1 MKLYQKTKLGKTKF
15 LEIRTEGPNLITEWG
30 LLGSKKVQKTVK
42 KCKGMNKGRANA
54 TTPDKQA
61 LLEKQAKIELKMKE
75 GYLKT
80 KPSDTDTIVGTGEID
95 LDNIPKE
102 LCPNKPISEAPESIL
117 KNPLTYAQRKHD
129 GHCIILVKGKKTE
142 RIFSRRMEDRTSYLK
157 DIPVIKD
164 VMSKLPKNSFVLT
177 EVVYEVLVN
186 GIKKEIPRFAAQVVT
201 VQNAG
206 QAYNRFVE
214 LSKTGTFSCIP
225 FDALWFDSAFIGN
238 TCYLDRRNLLVKAG
252 LKVPVLYTSW
262 TIHQDTLLNLGQTWE
277 GFILRVPGEKSY
289 IGYTMD
295 GTAHRHGSYKWKFLK
310 TDDFVVDEVLK
321 GKSGKHADFYAKFH
335 VIQYD
340 SAGNVLDR
348 GYVGCG
354 TLSHD
359 ELKQLTKD
367 IDSKKRKV
375 PFVVEIEYQALHDE
389 TGKLQFGQ
397 IQRLRDDKK
406 PSECIYEG

>member
-1 MKLYQKTKLGKTKF
+1 
-15 LEIRTEGPNLITEWG
+15 
-30 LLGSKKVQKTVK
+30 
-42 KCKGMNKGRANA
+42 
-54 TTPDKQA
+54 
-61 LLEKQAKIELKMKE
+61 MKE

-102 LCPNKPISEAPESIL
+102 LCPNKPISEAPESVL
-117 KNPLTYAQRKHD
+117 TNPQTYAQRKHN

-142 RIFSRRMEDRTSYLK
+142 KIYSRRMEDRTPYLK

-164 VMSKLPKNSFVLT
+164 VMSKIPKGSFVLT
-177 EVVYEVLVN
+177 EFVYEE
-186 GIKKEIPRFAAQVVT
+186 GTTKTEIPRFAAQVVT
-201 VQNAG
+201 VQNAT
-206 QAYNRFVE
+206 QAYDRFKE

-225 FDALWFDSAFIGN
+225 FDALWFKSEFIGN
-238 TCYLDRRNLLVKAG
+238 KCYLDRRKLLVTAN
-252 LKVPVLYTSW
+252 LDVPQIYLSW
-262 TIHQDTLLNLGQTWE
+262 SMHEETILDLGRKDWE

-295 GTAHRHGSYKWKFLK
+295 GTAHRHGSYKWKFLHS
-310 TDDFVVDEVLK
+310 DDFVVDEVLK

-335 VIQYD
+335 VSQLDDKGHTI
-340 SAGNVLDR
+340 DR

-354 TLSHD
+354 TLTHD

-367 IDSKKRKV
+367 IDSKKRKL
-375 PFVVEIEYQALHDE
+375 PFVVEIEFQSLHDE
-389 TGKLQFGQ
+389 TGKLEFGQ

-406 PSECIYEG
+406 PAECVYEG